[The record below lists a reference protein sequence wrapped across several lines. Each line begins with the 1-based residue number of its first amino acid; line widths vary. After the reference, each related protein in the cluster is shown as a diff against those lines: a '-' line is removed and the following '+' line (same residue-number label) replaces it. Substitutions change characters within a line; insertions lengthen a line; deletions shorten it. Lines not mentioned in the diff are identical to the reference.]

1 MSITRKFILKSL
13 SVVALFL
20 YLSTSQAA
28 GLTDFEGNTKTL
40 DDYTGKNKWTVV
52 MVWVSW
58 CKVSNKVVH
67 EYVDFDTLSGDYNT
81 TVMGISMDGMDKKAD
96 ALTFIDKHS
105 VEFPNLIGVYD
116 DVADLFSRLTG
127 AEWKGTPAF
136 LVYSPAGELVLAE
149 QGGVPAKAIMEFI
162 QKKNSSQ

>member
-1 MSITRKFILKSL
+1 MNISKTFILKGL

-28 GLTDFEGNTKTL
+28 GLTDFDGNAKTL

-67 EYVDFDTLSGDYNT
+67 EYVDFDTLSDDYNA

-96 ALTFIDKHS
+96 ALGFIEKHEI
-105 VEFPNLIGVYD
+105 EFPNLIDDYD
-116 DVADLFSRLTG
+116 DVADLFNRLTG
-127 AEWKGTPAF
+127 TEWKGTPAF
-136 LVYSPAGELVLAE
+136 LVYSPTGKLVLAE

-162 QKKNSSQ
+162 QQQNKSQ